1 MLAFYFFTYFL
12 FAFVAVNQ
20 LQCTFCKP
28 VLDFLSRGVYV
39 TFVMLWRGGD
49 GRSWTEAIVEPA
61 PDDLVIAPDGC
72 DQPLLQGSTL
82 LREAV
87 STVAAAG
94 APVPVV
100 NDQQQVIGVVTPQ
113 GLLHAIGN
121 Q

>member
-1 MLAFYFFTYFL
+1 M
-12 FAFVAVNQ
+12 
-20 LQCTFCKP
+20 
-28 VLDFLSRGVYV
+28 
-39 TFVMLWRGGD
+39 
-49 GRSWTEAIVEPA
+49 EAIAEPA

-72 DQPLLQGSTL
+72 DQPLLQSSTL

-100 NDQQQVIGVVTPQ
+100 NDHQQVIGVVTPQ